1 MTKYLNMLTQGTSA
15 LDRSRGF
22 VSSYNQI
29 SNKGYTLILSSQS
42 LQFFRHHTV
51 FISTIKHLILH
62 FFLVHPWI
70 TLSLIKRKIKRRSI
84 WSRTHLLF
92 GNYSII
98 ESQWIWIRTL
108 SGPGIKPTRNS
119 ISFFFI
125 LLHSRRTPGTTRVY
139 SPTPPMPSPPLWSF
153 SRVSKTLYKP
163 THLPPAEHSSE
174 LKPVQNTGAVMAPL
188 SSLLLILLIVP
199 HLLLTLP
206 LNPLPPFPSL
216 LFPIPNLVILWQHVT
231 VLLLDCSY
239 WALSEQIPYTCTS
252 SFYLLK

>member
-119 ISFFFI
+119 ISFFFYTPTLQEDSGNYTC
-125 LLHSRRTPGTTRVY
+125 LLPDSPHAVTT
-139 SPTPPMPSPPLWSF
+139 
-153 SRVSKTLYKP
+153 
-163 THLPPAEHSSE
+163 A
-174 LKPVQNTGAVMAPL
+174 
-188 SSLLLILLIVP
+188 
-199 HLLLTLP
+199 
-206 LNPLPPFPSL
+206 
-216 LFPIPNLVILWQHVT
+216 LVILKG
-231 VLLLDCSY
+231 
-239 WALSEQIPYTCTS
+239 EQDS
-252 SFYLLK
+252 V